1 MEEQKISAALISRD
15 NELTQHTQIATPA
28 SASPT
33 QLYEALVAITTPL
46 KSYADSVAVAS
57 TGIIC
62 NGILTALNPDN
73 LGGLKRFSF
82 KRNTL

>member
-1 MEEQKISAALISRD
+1 MNILAIDIGGTKISAALISRD
-15 NELTQHTQIATPA
+15 NQLTHHTQIKTPA

-46 KSYADSVAVAS
+46 KAYADGVAVAS

-62 NGILTALNPDN
+62 DGVLTA
-73 LGGLKRFSF
+73 
-82 KRNTL
+82 